1 MIRKVSEVNVHIL
14 FTDLIMY
21 LWAKRY
27 YNNVSKGT
35 EELPWQ
41 SSGYDSALAMQGL
54 WVQFPVGELR
64 RFHVLFRMVKKK
76 R

>member
-1 MIRKVSEVNVHIL
+1 
-14 FTDLIMY
+14 MY

-76 R
+76 KIENKKEGNIYLTLQV

>member
-1 MIRKVSEVNVHIL
+1 
-14 FTDLIMY
+14 MY

-76 R
+76 KIENKEEGNIYLTLQV